1 MINLLF
7 ASNGWHRFFSNTG
20 TWVHIDGAT
29 SPQFDS
35 NGYVT
40 GLDNDGSF
48 LTDFK
53 RYLDDALERNI
64 LIFPTLWNG
73 AYVDATLAQ

>member
-1 MINLLF
+1 M
-7 ASNGWHRFFSNTG
+7 
-20 TWVHIDGAT
+20 HIHGAT

-48 LTDFK
+48 LTDFR
-53 RYLDDALERNI
+53 RYLDDALARGI

-73 AYVDATLAQ
+73 AYVEASLAQ